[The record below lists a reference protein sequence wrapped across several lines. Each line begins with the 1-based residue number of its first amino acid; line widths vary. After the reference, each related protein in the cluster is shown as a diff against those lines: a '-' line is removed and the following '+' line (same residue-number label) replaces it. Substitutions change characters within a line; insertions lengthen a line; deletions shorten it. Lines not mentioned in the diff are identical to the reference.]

1 MPELNGLIF
10 KDAGEGK
17 KPPLIVFCLWQQS
30 SVDQTTSRC
39 SEICSPETMKRE
51 DEAMKRVD

>member
-17 KPPLIVFCLWQQS
+17 NPLTGFCLWQQS
-30 SVDQTTSRC
+30 IIDKTAR
-39 SEICSPETMKRE
+39 SEICSAKTMKRE
-51 DEAMKRVD
+51 DETMKRID